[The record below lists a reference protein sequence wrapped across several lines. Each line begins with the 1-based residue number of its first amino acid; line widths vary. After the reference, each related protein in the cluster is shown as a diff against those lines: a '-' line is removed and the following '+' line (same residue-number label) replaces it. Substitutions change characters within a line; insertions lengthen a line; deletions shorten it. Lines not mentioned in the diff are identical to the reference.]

1 MADEYNDPSWQETYS
16 DTDYDEDEFRSDMLG
31 DEPGQ
36 TRFKRAQKLAKLGM
50 DERTYKQAQK
60 LYGITQGEKTEGQIE
75 AEKQLAILSQAQR
88 GRAMGVGGFGTAE
101 LMQRAGRSAQQAE
114 LGGEAAIEAAAVQA
128 RQGAGSALED
138 LLIAG
143 TEQKENQRLA
153 MQQIALQQE
162 QARGALFSNV
172 LSGVLSA
179 ISSGVGLFGGGP
191 SSYDV

>member
-1 MADEYNDPSWQETYS
+1 MADKYSDPSWQKTYS
-16 DTDYDEDEFRSDMLG
+16 DTDYDEDEFREALLG

-36 TRFKRAQKLAKLGM
+36 TRFKRATKLAKLGM

-88 GRAMGVGGFGTAE
+88 GRAMGAGGFGTAE

-114 LGGEAAIEAAAVQA
+114 LGGEAAIEAAAIQA
-128 RQGAGSALED
+128 RQGAGAALED

-179 ISSGVGLFGGGP
+179 IAAGAGFFRGKSR
-191 SSYDV
+191 SYDI